1 MTGVT
6 LFLMF
11 LLNLGILT
19 FPDVARCS
27 GVWKTIRK
35 SNCSAGTDVD
45 FESFREQFNRNYKL
59 HSDCYHRRRS
69 YFKNSIKRHAYLNSL
84 STDKDSANYGIN
96 QFSDL
101 SIHEF
106 RELYLTAT
114 AETVPPYSGLKTEG
128 LPAKFDWRVKAAVGS
143 VQNQQACGGC
153 WAFSVVGAIESVY
166 AKSGQP
172 LKQLSVQQVIDCSYK
187 NQGCNGGSITRALS
201 WLKQTRVK
209 LVKQSEYPY
218 KAETGI
224 CHLFSQSHD
233 GVLVKD
239 FAAHDYSGHE
249 EAMMGRLVEWGPLA
263 VTVDAISW
271 QDYLGGI
278 MQHHCSCHH
287 ANHAVLVTGYDTT
300 GDVPYWIV
308 QNSWGTS
315 WGNEGYV
322 YIKMGGNVCGIADSV
337 TAVFL

>member
-6 LFLMF
+6 LFLIF
-11 LLNLGILT
+11 LLNLGLLT
-19 FPDVARCS
+19 FADVARRS
-27 GVWKTIRK
+27 GVWQTVRK
-35 SNCSAGTDVD
+35 SNCSAVTDVD
-45 FESFREQFNRNYKL
+45 FESFREIFHRSYKL
-59 HSDCYHRRRS
+59 HSDYYHRRRS
-69 YFKNSIKRHAYLNSL
+69 YFKNSIKRHAYLNSF
-84 STDKDSANYGIN
+84 STDKDSAKYGIN

-101 SIHEF
+101 AINEF

-128 LPAKFDWRVKAAVGS
+128 LPAKFDWRDKTAVGP

-166 AKSGQP
+166 SKAGQP

-209 LVKQSEYPY
+209 LVKH
-218 KAETGI
+218 G
-224 CHLFSQSHD
+224 C
-233 GVLVKD
+233 
-239 FAAHDYSGHE
+239 E

-300 GDVPYWIV
+300 GEVPYWIV

>member
-1 MTGVT
+1 MRKLSSNEYILGYNVICPTLQMTGVT

-19 FPDVARCS
+19 FSDVARCS
-27 GVWKTIRK
+27 GFWQTTRK
-35 SNCSAGTDVD
+35 SNCSADTDVD
-45 FESFREQFNRNYKL
+45 FESFRKQFHRNYKL

-84 STDKDSANYGIN
+84 STDKDSAKYGIN

-101 SIHEF
+101 SINEF
-106 RELYLTAT
+106 R
-114 AETVPPYSGLKTEG
+114 GLKTEG
-128 LPAKFDWRVKAAVGS
+128 LPATFDWRDQSAVGS
-143 VQNQQACGGC
+143 VQNQQA
-153 WAFSVVGAIESVY
+153 
-166 AKSGQP
+166 
-172 LKQLSVQQVIDCSYK
+172 
-187 NQGCNGGSITRALS
+187 
-201 WLKQTRVK
+201 TRVK
-209 LVKQSEYPY
+209 LVKQAEYPY

-239 FAAHDYSGHE
+239 FAAHDFSGLE

-315 WGNEGYV
+315 WGNKGYV
-322 YIKMGGNVCGIADSV
+322 YIKMGDNVCGIADSV